1 AGATSDPRRAPGGA
15 SAMTLLQD
23 PMPPVPPQMP
33 SPEMIVSGTLHDMA
47 VVMLLLG
54 AGLMFA
60 ALIWPLIKAIA
71 RRIEGGTASAEVQA
85 ELEGLRERVRQL
97 EEMQP
102 RMLELEERVDFTERI
117 VAKSR
122 EPDRLQR

>member
-1 AGATSDPRRAPGGA
+1 
-15 SAMTLLQD
+15 MILQA
-23 PMPPVPPQMP
+23 PVPPLPPQAP
-33 SPEMIVSGTLHDMA
+33 STEMVVSGTLHDMA
-47 VVMLLLG
+47 VVVLLLG

-60 ALIWPLIKAIA
+60 SLIWPLIKAIA
-71 RRIEGGTASAEVQA
+71 RRIEGGAASADVQA

>member
-1 AGATSDPRRAPGGA
+1 
-15 SAMTLLQD
+15 MILLQEV
-23 PMPPVPPQMP
+23 PVPPVPPQTP
-33 SPEMIVSGTLHDMA
+33 GSELSVSGSLEDMA
-47 VVMLLLG
+47 AVVLLLG
-54 AGLMFA
+54 VGLILA
-60 ALIWPLIKAIA
+60 TLVWPLIKAIA
-71 RRIEGGTASAEVQA
+71 RRIEGGAPGAEVQT

-117 VAKSR
+117 VAKGR

>member
-1 AGATSDPRRAPGGA
+1 
-15 SAMTLLQD
+15 MTLLQE
-23 PMPPVPPQMP
+23 PMPPMPPEMP
-33 SPEMIVSGTLHDMA
+33 SSEMIVSGTLHDMA
-47 VVMLLLG
+47 VVVLLLG
-54 AGLMFA
+54 AGLMLA

-71 RRIEGGTASAEVQA
+71 RRIEGGAAGAEVQA

-117 VAKSR
+117 VAQGR
-122 EPDRLQR
+122 DPDRLQR

>member
-1 AGATSDPRRAPGGA
+1 
-15 SAMTLLQD
+15 MTLLQE
-23 PMPPVPPQMP
+23 PMPPMPPTPPDMP
-33 SPEMIVSGTLHDMA
+33 SSEMVISGTLHDIA
-47 VVMLLLG
+47 VVVLLLG
-54 AGLMFA
+54 VGLMFA
-60 ALIWPLIKAIA
+60 TLIWPLIKAIA
-71 RRIEGGTASAEVQA
+71 RRIEGGAASADVQA